1 MSKNIT
7 INGNNYTN
15 VNELKIPLT
24 ADLATYAHFPDTS
37 GATAAAGDIRSTKT
51 AFVDG
56 VSVTGTLAE
65 KSATDVTATGA
76 TVTVPAGIY
85 DAEVEKSIAN
95 GSATPTATVS
105 GAVVGDTSSSFPIT
119 ITPKATVGTPGYI
132 ASIADGSAVTKYV
145 QAETKTATPTTS
157 NQSITPTAG
166 KLLSGVTVNAVSLT
180 GTAAASDVISGKT
193 FYNTALTPVTGT
205 ATIPSVSLASGVLT
219 IS

>member
-1 MSKNIT
+1 MAKNIT

-37 GATAAAGDIRSTKT
+37 GATAAAGDIREAKT

-56 VSVTGTLAE
+56 VSVTGTLTE
-65 KSATDVTATGA
+65 RTSTDVTASGA
-76 TVTVPAGIY
+76 TVTVPVGIY
-85 DAEVEKSIAN
+85 DVEVEKSIAN
-95 GSATPTATVS
+95 GSATPTVTASGTVI
-105 GAVVGDTSSSFPIT
+105 GDTSSSYPIT

-132 ASIADGSAVTKYV
+132 ASIADGSSVTKYV

-157 NQSITPTAG
+157 SQSITPTAG

-205 ATIPSVSLASGVLT
+205 ATIPSVSLSSGVLT